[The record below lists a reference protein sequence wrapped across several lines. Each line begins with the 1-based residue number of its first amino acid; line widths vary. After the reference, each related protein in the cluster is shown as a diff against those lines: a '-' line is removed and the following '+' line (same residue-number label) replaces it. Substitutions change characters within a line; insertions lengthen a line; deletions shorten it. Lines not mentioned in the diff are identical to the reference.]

1 MERVTAMWE
10 DAATTDFLGVKVY
23 TFGLYAALGLALALI
38 ALWILLRR
46 AKWPKG
52 AAALTGALAMICG
65 FIVSRLFFC
74 FMDQGLGGPVPLRGV
89 LLVTGGGYS
98 MMGALI
104 GACIG
109 AIAAAKIMKRP
120 PAALLDMLAPA
131 FLLFV
136 ACERL
141 GEGCIEDFG
150 ISRPL
155 VSDLLKGSFI
165 AIEGDYDW
173 VLATY
178 LIEAFVALVL
188 ALVLLWDVNK
198 KGRRAGNTFLLFL
211 LLFGASQ
218 VILESLRFDQHMH
231 LSFVGLQQ
239 VIAMLLL
246 AAGVTVLALRRMKDK
261 PGMAIAAL
269 ILLPV
274 AAGVGVGLEFAIDR
288 TTVNRFLLYAVF
300 ILVIAAPAALG
311 VMLRKEG

>member
-1 MERVTAMWE
+1 MTLMWE
-10 DAATTDFLGVKVY
+10 DAVTTSFSGVEVY
-23 TFGLYAALGLALALI
+23 TFGLYAALGLAVAMI
-38 ALWILLRR
+38 ALGILLWR

-52 AAALTGALAMICG
+52 TAALTGVLSIGCG

-89 LLVTGGGYS
+89 LMVTGGGYS

-109 AIAAAKIMKRP
+109 AIAAAKIVKRS
-120 PAALLDMLAPA
+120 PAALLDLLSPA
-131 FLLFV
+131 LLLFV

-141 GEGCIEDFG
+141 GEGCIDDFG

-155 VSDLLKGSFI
+155 VGDLFKGSFL
-165 AIEGDYDW
+165 AVEGDYDW

-178 LIEAFVALVL
+178 LIESFAALAL
-188 ALVLLWDVNK
+188 ALVLLWDANRK
-198 KGRRAGNTFLLFL
+198 DRRAGNTFLLFL

-239 VIAMLLL
+239 VIAILLL
-246 AAGVTVLALRRMKDK
+246 AAGVSVLAFRRMKDK
-261 PGMAIAAL
+261 RGTAIAAL

-274 AAGVGVGLEFAIDR
+274 AAGIGVGLEFAIDR

-300 ILVIAAPAALG
+300 ILVMAAPAALG
-311 VMLRKEG
+311 VKLRKEG

>member
-1 MERVTAMWE
+1 MERVILMWE
-10 DAATTDFLGVKVY
+10 DAVTTEFLGVEVY
-23 TFGLYAALGLALALI
+23 AFGLYVALGLAVAMI
-38 ALWILLRR
+38 ALGILLRR

-52 AAALTGALAMICG
+52 AAALTGALAIVCG

-74 FMDQGLGGPVPLRGV
+74 FMDQGLGGPVPPRGV

-120 PAALLDMLAPA
+120 PAALLDLLAPA

-141 GEGCIEDFG
+141 GEGCIDDFG

-155 VSDLLKGSFI
+155 VGDLLKGSFL

-173 VLATY
+173 ALATY
-178 LIEAFVALVL
+178 LIEAFAALVL
-188 ALVLLWDVNK
+188 ALVLLWDANK
-198 KGRRAGNTFLLFL
+198 KDRRAGNTFLLFL

-218 VILESLRFDQHMH
+218 VIMESLRFDQHMH

-239 VIAMLLL
+239 VIAILLL
-246 AAGVTVLALRRMKDK
+246 AAGVIVLAVRRMRDK
-261 PGMAIAAL
+261 RGVAIAAL
-269 ILLPV
+269 VLLPV
-274 AAGVGVGLEFAIDR
+274 VAGIGVGLEFAIDR
-288 TTVNRFLLYAVF
+288 TTVNRFLLYALF
-300 ILVIAAPAALG
+300 ILAMAAPAALG
-311 VMLRKEG
+311 VKLRKEG

>member
-1 MERVTAMWE
+1 MERVTVMWE
-10 DAATTDFLGVKVY
+10 DAVTTYFLGVQVY
-23 TFGLYAALGLALALI
+23 AFGLYAALGMAVAMIALAM
-38 ALWILLRR
+38 LLRR

-52 AAALTGALAMICG
+52 AAALTGALAIVCG

-98 MMGALI
+98 MMGALL
-104 GACIG
+104 GACAG
-109 AIAAAKIMKRP
+109 AIFAAKIMKRK
-120 PAALLDMLAPA
+120 PAALLDLLAPA
-131 FLLFV
+131 FMLFV

-141 GEGCIEDFG
+141 GEGYIDDFG

-155 VSDLLKGSFI
+155 LGELLKGSFL

-173 VLATY
+173 TLATY
-178 LIEAFVALVL
+178 LIESFAALVL
-188 ALVLLWDVNK
+188 ALALLRDVSRK
-198 KGRRAGNTFLLFL
+198 DRRAGNTFLLFL

-246 AAGVTVLALRRMKDK
+246 AAGVVVLALRRMKDK
-261 PGMAIAAL
+261 RGLALAAL

-274 AAGVGVGLEFAIDR
+274 AAGIGVGLEFAIDR
-288 TTVNRFLLYAVF
+288 TTVNRFLLYAAF
-300 ILVIAAPAALG
+300 ILLMAVPAALG
-311 VMLRKEG
+311 VRLRKEG

>member
-10 DAATTDFLGVKVY
+10 DAVTTTFLGLQVY
-23 TFGLYAALGLALALI
+23 TFGLYAALGLAVAMI
-38 ALWILLRR
+38 ALSVLLRR

-120 PAALLDMLAPA
+120 PAALLDLMAPA

-141 GEGCIEDFG
+141 GEGCIDDFG

-155 VSDLLKGSFI
+155 VGDLFKGSI
-165 AIEGDYDW
+165 LAIEGEYDW

-178 LIEAFVALVL
+178 LIEAIVALAL
-188 ALVLLWDVNK
+188 ALALLRDVNK
-198 KGRRAGNTFLLFL
+198 KERRAGNTFLLFL

-246 AAGVTVLALRRMKDK
+246 AAGVIVLAVRRMKDK
-261 PGMAIAAL
+261 RGVAIAAL
-269 ILLPV
+269 VLLPV
-274 AAGVGVGLEFAIDR
+274 AAGIGVGLEFAIDR

-300 ILVIAAPAALG
+300 NLVMAAPAALG
-311 VMLRKEG
+311 VKLRKEG

>member
-1 MERVTAMWE
+1 MTLMWE
-10 DAATTDFLGVKVY
+10 DAATTDILGVQVY
-23 TFGLYAALGLALALI
+23 TFGLFAALGMALALI
-38 ALWILLRR
+38 ALSLLLHR

-52 AAALTGALAMICG
+52 AAALTGALAIGCG
-65 FIVSRLFFC
+65 FVVSRLFFC
-74 FMDQGLGGPVPLRGV
+74 FMDQGLGGPVPLKGI

-98 MMGALI
+98 MMGALL

-109 AIAAAKIMKRP
+109 AIAAAKIMKRR
-120 PAALLDMLAPA
+120 PAALLDLLSPA
-131 FLLFV
+131 LMLFV

-141 GEGCIEDFG
+141 GEGCIDDFG

-155 VSDLLKGSFI
+155 VGELLKGSFL

-188 ALVLLWDVNK
+188 ALVLLKDATQK
-198 KGRRAGNTFLLFL
+198 DRRAGNTFLLFL

-239 VIAMLLL
+239 VIAILLL
-246 AAGVTVLALRRMKDK
+246 AAGVAVLALRRIRDK
-261 PGMAIAAL
+261 RGLAITAL
-269 ILLPV
+269 VMLPV
-274 AAGVGVGLEFAIDR
+274 VACIGVGLEFAIDR
-288 TTVNRFLLYAVF
+288 TTVNRYLLYAVF
-300 ILVIAAPAALG
+300 ILVMAAPAALG
-311 VMLRKEG
+311 VRLRKGG

>member
-1 MERVTAMWE
+1 MERVTRMWE
-10 DAATTDFLGVKVY
+10 DAVTTDFLGMQVY
-23 TFGLYAALGLALALI
+23 TFGLYAALGMALAMI
-38 ALWILLRR
+38 ALGMLLRR
-46 AKWPKG
+46 ARWPKG
-52 AAALTGALAMICG
+52 AAALTGTLAIGCG
-65 FIVSRLFFC
+65 FVVSRLFFC

-98 MMGALI
+98 MMGALL

-109 AIAAAKIMKRP
+109 AIAAAKIMKQSS
-120 PAALLDMLAPA
+120 AALLDLLAPA
-131 FLLFV
+131 FMLFV
-136 ACERL
+136 VCERL
-141 GEGCIEDFG
+141 GEGYIDDFG

-155 VSDLLKGSFI
+155 VSDLLKGSFL

-178 LIEAFVALVL
+178 LIEAFVAFVL
-188 ALVLLWDVNK
+188 ALVLLRDVSK
-198 KGRRAGNTFLLFL
+198 KDRRAGNTFLLFL

-239 VIAMLLL
+239 VIAILLL
-246 AAGVTVLALRRMKDK
+246 AAGVIVLALRRMKDK
-261 PGMAIAAL
+261 RGMAIAAL

-274 AAGVGVGLEFAIDR
+274 SAGIGVGLEFAIDR

-300 ILVIAAPAALG
+300 ILVMAAPAALG
-311 VMLRKEG
+311 VQLRKEG